1 MRLFKFLPKDCD
13 NFFVH
18 IHHDI
23 FFFVIQCVV
32 VHIKRVGCTQKIDLS
47 IPAEFA
53 AGSATVIL
61 KYSLLS

>member
-1 MRLFKFLPKDCD
+1 MRLFKFLPKDYD

-32 VHIKRVGCTQKIDLS
+32 VRIWMVGRTRKMYQS

-53 AGSATVIL
+53 VEDVTVP
-61 KYSLLS
+61 